1 MTVKDTFSIDRLE
14 HVGDYAALGAG
25 FALAAEFLLRKD
37 LDAIAPGRY
46 ELDGDRVIAI
56 VNGAADLVAP
66 SARKVEVHHDYF
78 DIQVPRSGEETF
90 GLARFD
96 PSAPGSF
103 DEANDIGFYDQPVEY
118 YTLAPGEFAILHPK
132 TCAHAPAVS
141 LTGPRAIRKIIVKVR
156 A

>member
-14 HVGDYAALGAG
+14 RIGEYAGLGPG
-25 FALAAEFLLRKD
+25 FARAAEFLRRSD

-66 SARKVEVHHDYF
+66 SERKVEVHHDYF
-78 DIQVPRSGEETF
+78 DIQVPRSDEETY

-96 PSAPGSF
+96 PSARGSF
-103 DEANDIGFYDQPVEY
+103 DYAKDIGFYDQRVEY
-118 YTLAPGEFAILHPK
+118 YTLAPGEFAILHPR

-141 LTGPRAIRKIIVKVR
+141 LTGPRTIRKIIVKVR
-156 A
+156 R